1 MNRSKI
7 LGIVFFIIAGGF
19 AVWLTATM
27 GARSG
32 GATAMGFIILVIL
45 PALIGAYMF
54 INGGKEEKEM
64 KKVEIEQKI
73 LNAVETRGTVKVN
86 QLIVETGLTKDTF
99 RDYLEDLVGKG
110 LFTGYVDWKGGKLV
124 SADMAKLDMHKCP
137 NCGAPLEL
145 AGKGVVRCPYCGT
158 EIFLK

>member
-1 MNRSKI
+1 MSKGKI
-7 LGIVFFIIAGGF
+7 MGIAFLVVALGF
-19 AVWLTATM
+19 AAWLLSTT
-27 GARSG
+27 GARSAG
-32 GATAMGFIILVIL
+32 GTVLGIIILVIL
-45 PALIGAYMF
+45 PAIIGVYLF
-54 INGGKEEKEM
+54 ISGGKEEKTM
-64 KKVEIEQKI
+64 KKLELEQKI

-86 QLIVETGLTKDTF
+86 QLILELGLSRDTF

>member
-1 MNRSKI
+1 MNGSKI
-7 LGIVFFIIAGGF
+7 GGIALGIVAIGF
-19 AVWLTATM
+19 AVWLVTTM
-27 GARSG
+27 GARSSG
-32 GATAMGFIILVIL
+32 GTVLGFIILVIL
-45 PALIGAYMF
+45 PGIMGTYLF
-54 INGGKEEKEM
+54 VNGGKEEKEM

-86 QLIVETGLTKDTF
+86 QLIVETGLTREKF
-99 RDYLEDLVGKG
+99 KDYLEDLVGKG

-137 NCGAPLEL
+137 NCGASLEL
-145 AGKGVVRCPYCGT
+145 AGKGVVKCPYCGT

>member
-1 MNRSKI
+1 MNGSKMI
-7 LGIVFFIIAGGF
+7 GIAFGIIALGF
-19 AVWLTATM
+19 AVWLGTTT
-27 GARSG
+27 GARSPG
-32 GATAMGFIILVIL
+32 GTALGFIILVIL
-45 PALIGAYMF
+45 PGIIGTYLF

-86 QLIVETGLTKDTF
+86 QLIVETGLSRDKF

-124 SADMAKLDMHKCP
+124 SADIAKLDMHKCP

>member
-1 MNRSKI
+1 MNGSKI
-7 LGIVFFIIAGGF
+7 GGIAFGVIALGF
-19 AVWLTATM
+19 AVWLGATT
-27 GARSG
+27 GARSVG
-32 GATAMGFIILVIL
+32 GTALGFIILVIL
-45 PALIGAYMF
+45 PAIIGAYLF

-86 QLIVETGLTKDTF
+86 QLILETGLTRDKF

>member
-1 MNRSKI
+1 MNKSKI
-7 LGIVFFIIAGGF
+7 LGIAFITIAFAF
-19 AVWLTATM
+19 AVWLLSTTN
-27 GARSG
+27 ARSSG
-32 GATAMGFIILVIL
+32 GTALGFIVLVVL
-45 PALIGAYMF
+45 PAILGFYAF
-54 INGGKEEKEM
+54 IQGTREQKESV
-64 KKVEIEQKI
+64 KVNIEQKI
-73 LNAVETRGTVKVN
+73 LNAVETRGTVNVN
-86 QLIVETGLTKDTF
+86 ELIVETNLTKDRF

-124 SADMAKLDMHKCP
+124 SKEISKMDMHKCP